1 MERKVPF
8 AEGCYYHIYNR
19 GTDKRSVFLDNRDYE
34 RFLYLL
40 FACNDVN
47 PISNSQ
53 YHYRGFAS
61 IQEKERERDKLVDI
75 VCFCLMPNHFHIM
88 LRQAKEKGIPLF
100 MQKLGTGYT
109 MYFNAKEERNGAL
122 FQGVFKAVHIDKQ
135 NYLDR
140 LATYIHLNP
149 VELIEPKWKEK
160 GIKNWQKAQ
169 KFSREYFW
177 SSYQD
182 YIGKGRFKNI
192 LSMDVV
198 GELFGFPTSYKKFVK
213 EFLNTDMDYLKNY
226 SIDFL

>member
-19 GTDKRSVFLDNRDYE
+19 GTEKRDIFLDSKDYE

-40 FACNDVN
+40 LACNDAN
-47 PISNSQ
+47 PILNSQ

-61 IQEKERERDKLVDI
+61 IEKEEKKRDKLVDI

-88 LRQAKEKGIPLF
+88 LKQVKEKGVPLF

-109 MYFNAKEERNGAL
+109 MYFNVKKERSGAL

-140 LATYIHLNP
+140 LTTYIHLNP
-149 VELIEPKWKEK
+149 VELIEPRWKEN

-169 KFSREYFW
+169 KFSEEYLW
-177 SSYQD
+177 SSYCD
-182 YIGKGRFKNI
+182 YIGEGRFKNI
-192 LSMDVV
+192 LSMDIV
-198 GELFGFPTSYKKFVK
+198 GKLFGSLHKHKKISK
-213 EFLNTDMDYLKNY
+213 EFLNADADYLKNY
-226 SIDFL
+226 SIDPL